1 MKNKNELSYKD
12 LKMTCNTDLFKFE
25 TTEELESIQTGI
37 GQDRGIKALEF
48 GLQVDVKGYNLYL
61 EGPSGVG
68 KTMYTKNYLDK
79 ISKKKKVPSDW
90 CYIYNFN
97 NPNEPIAVSLNAGQG
112 KEFKEDMDGF
122 IKEIRKDIKKTF
134 NNDDFEKE
142 KALIKQEFEAKR
154 SALLDKLNQDA
165 SKYNFQVKAAQN
177 GIYMMPVFEG
187 RAIEE
192 EEFEKLDDNIK
203 QEYEEKS
210 VLVQEQ
216 IMNVIGQI
224 KEIERQSDKKISEWQ
239 SNVALLTVNVHI
251 NFLKSKYKRNKKINQ
266 FLNDV
271 KQDVL
276 KNIPVFLEE
285 DTKPQQS
292 QQQQGPAVRKPDP
305 CLNYRVNLF
314 VDNSNLDGAPVI
326 MDSNYSYHNIFG
338 SLEYENY
345 YGALKTDHTMLKP
358 GLLQKANG
366 GYIIFQ
372 AKDLLANGMCYE
384 ALKKALRIKEISI
397 ENTADQRSSS
407 MVLVSLKPEPIPLN
421 LKVILIGN
429 EQIYQTLLAMDSD
442 FRKLFKIKVEFESEA
457 PINAENLNKLA
468 QIIHGF
474 CEHEELPH
482 LDRSA
487 MGRLVEYA
495 SKLAGGH
502 KKVSTR
508 FDDLIQVVGEAATW
522 AKISKS
528 KVVTAK
534 FIDKA
539 LEQRT
544 ERVKKYDTKYLEM
557 IKENSLLINTS
568 GFEVGELNGLTV
580 MSIGDYTFGK
590 PAKIT
595 VNTYT
600 GKNGVVNIER
610 EVEISGPSHSKGVLI
625 LTGYLGE
632 MFAQDIPLC
641 LTASI
646 CFEQLYNG
654 VDGDSASSTEL
665 YGLLSSLSGIPI
677 NQSIAVTG
685 SVNQKGQIQPI
696 GGVNEKIEGF
706 FQICKMRGLDGSH
719 GVMIPIQNVDNLQL
733 SDEIVEAV
741 KNKLFHIYSVSTI
754 EEGIEVLTGVPA
766 GKKDKNGKFPA
777 GTVNY
782 LVYEKLKKYAETVN
796 KINS

>member
-1 MKNKNELSYKD
+1 MKNKNELNYKD
-12 LKMTCNTDLFKFE
+12 LKMTCNPDVFKFE
-25 TTEELESIQTGI
+25 TTADIESIYDGI
-37 GQDRGIKALEF
+37 GQERGIKALEF
-48 GLQVDVKGYNLYL
+48 GLQVNVKGYNLYI

-68 KTMYTKNYLDK
+68 KTMYTKNYLNK
-79 ISKKKKVPSDW
+79 IAKTKKVPSDW
-90 CYIYNFN
+90 CYIYNFE
-97 NPNEPIAVSLNAGQG
+97 NPNEPIAVELPAGQG
-112 KEFKEDMDGF
+112 KEFKEAMDGF
-122 IKEIRKDIKKTF
+122 IKEIRKDIRKTF

-154 SALLDKLNQDA
+154 SELLDKLNQDA
-165 SKYNFQVKAAQN
+165 SKYNFQVKTAQN
-177 GIYMMPVFEG
+177 GIYMMPVVDG

-192 EEFEKLDDNIK
+192 EEFEKLDEEIK

-210 VLVQEQ
+210 LLVQEQ
-216 IMNVIGQI
+216 IMAVIGQI

-251 NFLKSKYKRNKKINQ
+251 NYLKSKYKRNKKINK

-276 KNIPVFLEE
+276 KNIPTFLE
-285 DTKPQQS
+285 DPNKAP
-292 QQQQGPAVRKPDP
+292 QGPQNGPVNRKPDP

-314 VDNSNLDGAPVI
+314 VDNSNKEGAPVI

-338 SLEYENY
+338 ALEYENY

-358 GLLQKANG
+358 GLLQQANG
-366 GYIIFQ
+366 GYIVFQ
-372 AKDLLANGMCYE
+372 AKDLLANGACYE
-384 ALKKALRIKEISI
+384 ALKKALRVKEVGI
-397 ENTADQRSSS
+397 ENATEQRSS

-429 EQIYQTLLAMDSD
+429 SQIYQTLLAMDSD
-442 FRKLFKIKVEFESEA
+442 FRKLFKVKVEFEETVDVN
-457 PINAENLNKLA
+457 PTNLNKLA
-468 QIIHGF
+468 QIVHGF
-474 CEHEELPH
+474 CDYEGLPH
-482 LDRSA
+482 LDKEA
-487 MGRLVEYA
+487 MARLVEYS
-495 SKLAGGH
+495 SKLAGSH
-502 KKVSTR
+502 KKISTR
-508 FDDLIQVVGEAATW
+508 FDSLIQVVGEAATW
-522 AKISKS
+522 AKMSRTKL
-528 KVVTAK
+528 VTAK
-534 FIDKA
+534 YIDKA
-539 LEQRT
+539 LEEQI
-544 ERVKKYDTKYLEM
+544 ERVKKYDEKYLEM
-557 IKENSLLINTS
+557 IKENTLLIDTS
-568 GFEVGELNGLTV
+568 GYEVGQLNGLTV
-580 MSIGDYTFGK
+580 MTVGNYTFGK

-600 GKNGVVNIER
+600 GKSGIVNIER

-696 GGVNEKIEGF
+696 GGVNEKIEGY
-706 FQICKMRGLDGSH
+706 FQVCKVRGLDGSH
-719 GVMIPIQNVDNLQL
+719 GVMIPVQNVDNLQL
-733 SDEIVEAV
+733 SDEIIQAV
-741 KNKLFHIYSVSTI
+741 KDKKFHIYSVSTI
-754 EEGIEVLTGVPA
+754 EEGIEILTGVPA
-766 GKKDKNGKFPA
+766 GKKDKDGHFPA
-777 GTVNY
+777 GTINY
-782 LVYEKLKKYAETVN
+782 LVYEKLKKYA
-796 KINS
+796 KINNEK

>member
-1 MKNKNELSYKD
+1 MKNKNELSYNK
-12 LKMTCNTDLFKFE
+12 LKMTCNTNLFKFE
-25 TTEELESIQTGI
+25 TTEELEPIQSGI

-68 KTMYTKNYLDK
+68 KTMYTKNYLEK
-79 ISKKKKVPSDW
+79 IAPKKKTPSDW
-90 CYIYNFN
+90 CYIYNFE
-97 NPNEPIAVSLNAGQG
+97 NPNEPIAVELSAGQG
-112 KEFKEDMDGF
+112 KEFKEAMEGF

-142 KALIKQEFEAKR
+142 KALIKQEFEVKR
-154 SALLDKLNQDA
+154 SALLEKLNQDA

-177 GIYMMPVFEG
+177 GIYMMPVVDG
-187 RAIEE
+187 KAIEE
-192 EEFEKLDDNIK
+192 EEFEKLDATVK
-203 QEYEEKS
+203 QVYEQNS
-210 VLVQEQ
+210 AFVQEQ
-216 IMNVIGQI
+216 IMEAIGQI

-251 NFLKSKYKRNKKINQ
+251 NYLKSKYKRNKKINK
-266 FLNDV
+266 FLTDV
-271 KQDVL
+271 KQDIL
-276 KNIPVFLEE
+276 KNISFFLED
-285 DTKPQQS
+285 DTNK
-292 QQQQGPAVRKPDP
+292 QQQPPQGPNAKKPDP

-314 VDNSNLDGAPVI
+314 IDNSNKEGAPVI

-358 GLLQKANG
+358 GLMQRANG

-384 ALKKALRIKEISI
+384 ALKKALRVKELSI
-397 ENTADQRSSS
+397 ENATEQRSS
-407 MVLVSLKPEPIPLN
+407 MVLVSLKPEPIPLD
-421 LKVILIGN
+421 LKVILIGSAN
-429 EQIYQTLLAMDSD
+429 IYQTLLAMDSD
-442 FRKLFKIKVEFESEA
+442 FKKLFKIKVEFEDDA
-457 PINAENLNKLA
+457 LINSENLQKLA
-468 QIIHGF
+468 QIVHGF
-474 CEHEELPH
+474 CEHEGLPH
-482 LDRSA
+482 LDKSGMA
-487 MGRLVEYA
+487 RLVEYA
-495 SKLAGGH
+495 SKLAGSH
-502 KKVSTR
+502 NKVSTR
-508 FDDLIQVVGEAATW
+508 FDNLTQVVGEAATW
-522 AKISKS
+522 AKLSKS

-539 LEQRT
+539 LQERM

-580 MSIGDYTFGK
+580 MTIGDYTFGK

-600 GKNGVVNIER
+600 GKNGIINIER

-719 GVMIPIQNVDNLQL
+719 GVMIPVQNIDNLQL
-733 SDEIVEAV
+733 SDEIIEAV
-741 KNKLFHIYSVSTI
+741 KEKQFHIYAVSTI

-766 GKKDKNGKFPA
+766 GKKDKDGHFPA
-777 GTVNY
+777 GTINR
-782 LVYEKLKKYAETVN
+782 LVYEKLKKYAEISN
-796 KINS
+796 KN